1 MQVNLDG
8 LTTPETPEDAVMLAM
23 MQVGRRIKM
32 RHRDDEIDAAA
43 IPLLFTLQCS
53 GPVRLSDLA
62 GRTRLDA
69 STVSRQARQL
79 EERGFLTRSEDPDDR
94 RASRVTLSADGER
107 ALAEAMERRRNRIR
121 DLLSTWDDADRENLK
136 ALLTHLVRDL
146 AMANE
151 LEKV

>member
-1 MQVNLDG
+1 MQVNKHG
-8 LTTPETPEDAVMLAM
+8 LTTPETPEDAVMLAT
-23 MQVGRRIKM
+23 MQVARRLKT
-32 RHRDDEIDAAA
+32 RHRDDDIDPAA

-69 STVSRQARQL
+69 STVSRHARQL
-79 EERGFLTRSEDPDDR
+79 EERGFLSRSEDPDDR
-94 RASRVTLSADGER
+94 RASRVTLSPDGER

-121 DLLSTWDDADRENLK
+121 DTLSTWDDADRESLK
-136 ALLTHLVRDL
+136 TLLTHLVRDL
-146 AMANE
+146 AAANE